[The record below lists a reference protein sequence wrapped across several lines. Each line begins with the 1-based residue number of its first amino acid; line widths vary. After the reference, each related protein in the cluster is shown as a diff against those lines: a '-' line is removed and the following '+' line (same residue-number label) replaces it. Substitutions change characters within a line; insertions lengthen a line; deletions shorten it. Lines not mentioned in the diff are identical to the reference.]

1 MFFAARKSLLLA
13 VGVAVFGAWT
23 AGCRQEG
30 TATTAEGAAETRSDA
45 QTATNPPP
53 RPADDDAPSTLTL
66 IPPAAAE
73 AATPLL
79 VSPPRSTESPVL
91 QDAAGSASSA
101 KTVARPA
108 DGLASDGPTGE
119 ANRLPASDGP
129 SEPGSDNAPRI
140 LPAVGAMPVTGSST
154 TFAANDESVRLSIA
168 DDKQPDDGSNP
179 LRRGN
184 LGADRRTDQA
194 TAQRPHQTPEWSS
207 GVGGSEP
214 AGRFA
219 PAAPAPTAPAAS
231 AGPPSAGLRS
241 PADGS
246 AWENS
251 PDQSAGAAR
260 RPTGPELR
268 GFSPIGLR
276 PSDQQ
281 PSSARLAA
289 ESSSSAVRLS
299 VGSPS
304 REQAAAPG
312 STAAAGAGDR
322 GDKPAPPKRKGKHS
336 GEHFDP
342 IKENGPIFEG
352 WPKPQLAL
360 VITGREEGYI
370 EPCGCAGL
378 DRMKGGMAR
387 RQTLFRSLKKQGWE
401 VVGLDVGG
409 LARGFGKQAELK
421 FQTMV
426 EAKRRTGYDAV
437 ALGTTD
443 LRLPAGELAAVA
455 ATADGTPSMFVAT
468 NVGLFGFDAAVAP
481 RSKVIE
487 RPGARLGV
495 MAVVGKQTQ
504 QAIHND
510 EIEMIDA
517 ESAIRQMLPDLK
529 KKSGYLVLL
538 AHMPTEEAE
547 ALARKFPEINLVATS
562 GGPAEPPAKLSFV
575 EGTKTILVEV
585 GEKGMNAVVIGFFD
599 DPKTPV
605 RYQRV
610 PLDAR
615 FESSSEMK
623 SLLAAYQDQ
632 LRTLGWAG
640 LNIRALPHP
649 QTETNGKFIGSKK
662 CESCHEESNKVW
674 KRTGHSRA
682 FATLENL
689 DPPRH
694 HDPECVS
701 CHVIG
706 WHPTKYF
713 PYQNGFVSKEK
724 TPELID
730 VGCESC
736 HGPGEKHAAAEI
748 GADLELQKRLRQ
760 AMVVTKEESAK
771 RQCYT
776 CHDLDNSPD
785 FEFESYWPIVEHYED

>member
-1 MFFAARKSLLLA
+1 MYFAAKKSLLLA
-13 VGVAVFGAWT
+13 VGIALFTAWT
-23 AGCRQEG
+23 LGCRQEQSEM
-30 TATTAEGAAETRSDA
+30 THEGSGEVRSDRRS
-45 QTATNPPP
+45 ATNASAFDTGGNADA
-53 RPADDDAPSTLTL
+53 RSALATIPAKDVGHHTKPAGPS
-66 IPPAAAE
+66 
-73 AATPLL
+73 LL
-79 VSPPRSTESPVL
+79 LDSTESSRKAELSESESSRTEPT
-91 QDAAGSASSA
+91 AAIDGQPAGGLPQVGPSAA
-101 KTVARPA
+101 
-108 DGLASDGPTGE
+108 
-119 ANRLPASDGP
+119 ANRLPAGDALLESDG
-129 SEPGSDNAPRI
+129 GNAPRI
-140 LPAVGAMPVTGSST
+140 LPAVGAMPVSGFEATP
-154 TFAANDESVRLSIA
+154 AAAKQTPSVSGPDANR
-168 DDKQPDDGSNP
+168 PDDEFNP
-179 LRRGN
+179 LRQAEHGDKPRSVEKS
-184 LGADRRTDQA
+184 DR
-194 TAQRPHQTPEWSS
+194 
-207 GVGGSEP
+207 SE
-214 AGRFA
+214 
-219 PAAPAPTAPAAS
+219 
-231 AGPPSAGLRS
+231 
-241 PADGS
+241 
-246 AWENS
+246 NN
-251 PDQSAGAAR
+251 R
-260 RPTGPELR
+260 RPKPTNGFHSAAIGPWTTPSPETTSDRAADELSQPVAADSR
-268 GFSPIGLR
+268 NPQRLGNRQG
-276 PSDQQ
+276 DQG
-281 PSSARLAA
+281 PVARLAA
-289 ESSSSAVRLS
+289 DSSASVLRLAS
-299 VGSPS
+299 D
-304 REQAAAPG
+304 AP
-312 STAAAGAGDR
+312 AGDR
-322 GDKPAPPKRKGKHS
+322 SGKPASPKRKGKHS

-360 VITGREEGYI
+360 IITGREEGYI

-387 RQTLFRSLKKQGWE
+387 RQSLFRSLKQQGWQ

-468 NVGLFGFDAAVAP
+468 NVGLFGFDAGVAP
-481 RSKVIE
+481 RSKIIE

-510 EIEMIDA
+510 EIEIVDA
-517 ESAIRQMLPDLK
+517 ESAIRKMLPEVK
-529 KKSGYLVLL
+529 KKAGYLVLL

-562 GGPAEPPAKLSFV
+562 GGPAEPAAKLTFV

-585 GEKGMNAVVIGFFD
+585 GEKGMNAVVIAFFD

-615 FESSSEMK
+615 FESSTEMK
-623 SLLAAYQDQ
+623 ALLTAYQDQ
-632 LRTLGWAG
+632 LRTLGWGG

-649 QTETNGKFIGSKK
+649 QTETHGKFIGSKK
-662 CESCHEESNKVW
+662 CESCHEESTKVW

-713 PYQNGFVSKEK
+713 PYDTGFVSKEK

-736 HGPGEKHAAAEI
+736 HGPGEKHAAAEL

>member
-1 MFFAARKSLLLA
+1 MFFAARKSLILA
-13 VGVAVFGAWT
+13 VGVALFGAGT
-23 AGCRQEG
+23 VGCRQEQP
-30 TATTAEGAAETRSDA
+30 ATTADRSAAVRIEGQA
-45 QTATNPPP
+45 ATN
-53 RPADDDAPSTLTL
+53 AFPSNAGDNNRR
-66 IPPAAAE
+66 AAAE
-73 AATPLL
+73 ISAHTAVDRATADVLSLPTDPAESSSVAKSSSRAAVGPMVDQADPSLH
-79 VSPPRSTESPVL
+79 
-91 QDAAGSASSA
+91 A
-101 KTVARPA
+101 PA
-108 DGLASDGPTGE
+108 DALSHTGGDGTAE
-119 ANRLPASDGP
+119 RRSAIDANPAPDG
-129 SEPGSDNAPRI
+129 SEPRI
-140 LPAVGAMPVTGSST
+140 LPAAGASPIISSAT
-154 TFAANDESVRLSIA
+154 TPDEA
-168 DDKQPDDGSNP
+168 DGSIRFSNPTADPSSGDLNP
-179 LRRGN
+179 LRRPDRETDRPVNETTDWSADFRSARPSGNIPSHASSGPSGPSGN
-184 LGADRRTDQA
+184 LPHSPRVPPGVPGNDIPADRAAGELR
-194 TAQRPHQTPEWSS
+194 RPAHTEWHD
-207 GVGGSEP
+207 P
-214 AGRFA
+214 AGLDQPASDRRPSLR
-219 PAAPAPTAPAAS
+219 PAAGVPSTASRLVVGDPPADRQ
-231 AGPPSAGLRS
+231 AG
-241 PADGS
+241 DGS
-246 AWENS
+246 A
-251 PDQSAGAAR
+251 
-260 RPTGPELR
+260 
-268 GFSPIGLR
+268 
-276 PSDQQ
+276 
-281 PSSARLAA
+281 AA
-289 ESSSSAVRLS
+289 EKPDARS
-299 VGSPS
+299 
-304 REQAAAPG
+304 
-312 STAAAGAGDR
+312 
-322 GDKPAPPKRKGKHS
+322 DKPTPPKRKGKHS

-352 WPKPQLAL
+352 WPKPKLAL

-387 RQTLFRSLKKQGWE
+387 RQTLFRTLRNQGWE

-426 EAKRRTGYDAV
+426 EAKRRSGYDAV

-455 ATADGTPSMFVAT
+455 ASADGSPSMFVAT
-468 NVGLFGFDAAVAP
+468 NVGLFGFDAGVVP
-481 RSKVIE
+481 RSKIID
-487 RPGARLGV
+487 RPGERLGV
-495 MAVVGKQTQ
+495 LAVVGKQTQ

-510 EIEMIDA
+510 EIEMVDA
-517 ESAIRQMLPDLK
+517 ETAIRQILPDLK
-529 KKSGYLVLL
+529 KKAGYLVLL

-575 EGTKTILVEV
+575 EGAKTIRVEV

-599 DPKTPV
+599 DPRTPV

-610 PLDAR
+610 PLDSR
-615 FESSSEMK
+615 FESSPEMK
-623 SLLAAYQDQ
+623 ALLTAYQDQ

-662 CESCHEESNKVW
+662 CESCHEESTKVW

-713 PYQNGFVSKEK
+713 PYQTGYISKEK

-736 HGPGEKHAAAEI
+736 HGPGEKHAAAEA

-760 AMVVTKEESAK
+760 AMVITKEESAK

-785 FEFESYWPIVEHYED
+785 FEFESYWPVVEHYED

>member
-1 MFFAARKSLLLA
+1 MFFAAKKSLLLA
-13 VGVAVFGAWT
+13 VGVALFGAWT
-23 AGCRQEG
+23 LGCRQEPPV
-30 TATTAEGAAETRSDA
+30 ATAEGSAEAHSDGHT
-45 QTATNPPP
+45 TANAPP
-53 RPADDDAPSTLTL
+53 REGDDKTGTRPASATFPAQAVGDQAEPAEPSLPIDSAESSRVPKSPGTASTAPAGD
-66 IPPAAAE
+66 PP
-73 AATPLL
+73 
-79 VSPPRSTESPVL
+79 VGGRSPV
-91 QDAAGSASSA
+91 
-101 KTVARPA
+101 
-108 DGLASDGPTGE
+108 GPTGAAE
-119 ANRLPASDGP
+119 LLPASDAEA
-129 SEPGSDNAPRI
+129 EPDGGSKPRVLPAEGALPAANAPTSS
-140 LPAVGAMPVTGSST
+140 PAAEASMRLADL
-154 TFAANDESVRLSIA
+154 AAKPSLSET
-168 DDKQPDDGSNP
+168 NP
-179 LRRGN
+179 LREGEPE
-184 LGADRRTDQA
+184 ADR
-194 TAQRPHQTPEWSS
+194 PML
-207 GVGGSEP
+207 P
-214 AGRFA
+214 AGDA
-219 PAAPAPTAPAAS
+219 PSALRIVANNPSADRPESAGSSAAS
-231 AGPPSAGLRS
+231 ATRT
-241 PADGS
+241 
-246 AWENS
+246 EN
-251 PDQSAGAAR
+251 G
-260 RPTGPELR
+260 
-268 GFSPIGLR
+268 
-276 PSDQQ
+276 
-281 PSSARLAA
+281 
-289 ESSSSAVRLS
+289 
-299 VGSPS
+299 
-304 REQAAAPG
+304 
-312 STAAAGAGDR
+312 
-322 GDKPAPPKRKGKHS
+322 KPAPPKRKGKHS
-336 GEHFDP
+336 GEPFDP

-387 RQTLFRSLKKQGWE
+387 RQTLFRTLRKQGWE

-437 ALGTTD
+437 AFGTTD
-443 LRLPAGELAAVA
+443 LRLPAGELAALAA
-455 ATADGTPSMFVAT
+455 ATDGSPSMFIAT
-468 NVGLFGFDAAVAP
+468 NVGLFGFDAGVVP
-481 RSKVIE
+481 RSKIIE
-487 RPGARLGV
+487 RPSARLGV
-495 MAVVGKQTQ
+495 LAVVGKQTR

-510 EIEMIDA
+510 EIEMVDA
-517 ESAIRQMLPDLK
+517 ESAIRQILPELK
-529 KKSGYLVLL
+529 KKAGYLVLL

-547 ALARKFPEINLVATS
+547 ALARKFPQINLVATS
-562 GGPAEPPAKLSFV
+562 GGPAEPPAKLSFI
-575 EGTKTILVEV
+575 EGTKTIRVEV
-585 GEKGMNAVVIGFFD
+585 GEKGMNAVVIGFFN
-599 DPKTPV
+599 DPKMPV

-615 FESSSEMK
+615 FESSAEMK
-623 SLLAAYQDQ
+623 ALLTAYQDQ

-649 QTETNGKFIGSKK
+649 QTETNGKFIGSQK
-662 CESCHEESNKVW
+662 CESCHEESTKVW

-736 HGPGEKHAAAEI
+736 HGPGERHAAAEM
-748 GADLELQKRLRQ
+748 GADLELQKRLRK

-771 RQCYT
+771 QQCYT

>member
-1 MFFAARKSLLLA
+1 MFIAARRSLLLA
-13 VGVAVFGAWT
+13 VGVALFGAWT
-23 AGCRQEG
+23 LGCRQEQSG
-30 TATTAEGAAETRSDA
+30 MTPEGSGEVRSDRLA
-45 QTATNPPP
+45 ATNASPLDTGGDAGARSALATIPTK
-53 RPADDDAPSTLTL
+53 DDARQAKPAGPSLLLDSAESSREPVSSRTAPTVAIDGQPAGGLSQVG
-66 IPPAAAE
+66 PPAAA
-73 AATPLL
+73 
-79 VSPPRSTESPVL
+79 
-91 QDAAGSASSA
+91 D
-101 KTVARPA
+101 
-108 DGLASDGPTGE
+108 
-119 ANRLPASDGP
+119 RLPASDATL
-129 SEPGSDNAPRI
+129 EPDSGNAPRI
-140 LPAVGAMPVTGSST
+140 LPAVGAMPVSGFEITP
-154 TFAANDESVRLSIA
+154 AAAERTPSVSGPDATRSDDEL
-168 DDKQPDDGSNP
+168 NP
-179 LRRGN
+179 LRRAEHG
-184 LGADRRTDQA
+184 DRPRSAEKSDWSEGTR
-194 TAQRPHQTPEWSS
+194 RPEPSS
-207 GVGGSEP
+207 GFHSAANGPWTTPSPETTSDRAAGELRRPVAADSRDPQRLGNQQGDQWP
-214 AGRFA
+214 AVRQ
-219 PAAPAPTAPAAS
+219 AADSSAS
-231 AGPPSAGLRS
+231 AL
-241 PADGS
+241 
-246 AWENS
+246 
-251 PDQSAGAAR
+251 
-260 RPTGPELR
+260 
-268 GFSPIGLR
+268 
-276 PSDQQ
+276 
-281 PSSARLAA
+281 RLA
-289 ESSSSAVRLS
+289 SD
-299 VGSPS
+299 
-304 REQAAAPG
+304 AP
-312 STAAAGAGDR
+312 AGDR
-322 GDKPAPPKRKGKHS
+322 SGKPAPPKRKGKHS

-387 RQTLFRSLKKQGWE
+387 RQTLFRSLKQQGWQ

-468 NVGLFGFDAAVAP
+468 NVGLFGFDAGVAP
-481 RSKVIE
+481 RSKIIE

-510 EIEMIDA
+510 EIEMVDA
-517 ESAIRQMLPDLK
+517 ESAVRKMLPEVK
-529 KKSGYLVLL
+529 KKAGYLVLL

-562 GGPAEPPAKLSFV
+562 GGPAEPPAKLSFI
-575 EGTKTILVEV
+575 EGTKTIVVEV
-585 GEKGMNAVVIGFFD
+585 GEKGMNAVVIAFFD

-615 FESSSEMK
+615 FEGSTEMK
-623 SLLAAYQDQ
+623 ALLTAYQDQ

-649 QTETNGKFIGSKK
+649 QTESNGKFIGSKK
-662 CESCHEESNKVW
+662 CESCHEESTKVW

-694 HDPECVS
+694 NDPECVS

-785 FEFESYWPIVEHYED
+785 FEFESYWPIIEHYED

>member
-1 MFFAARKSLLLA
+1 MPGRLLLIPRYSRRIDVYFAAKKSLLLA
-13 VGVAVFGAWT
+13 VGVALFGIGT
-23 AGCRQEG
+23 TGCRQEPPAAPAEESIAARSDG
-30 TATTAEGAAETRSDA
+30 HTTANASRRDIEGSAEGRSASAATPATAAGSQAEQAGLSPPFDSSQSSRGPELPDAAPAAPIADQPAGGPSRAGPTGAAERLSVSD
-45 QTATNPPP
+45 TK
-53 RPADDDAPSTLTL
+53 L
-66 IPPAAAE
+66 
-73 AATPLL
+73 
-79 VSPPRSTESPVL
+79 
-91 QDAAGSASSA
+91 
-101 KTVARPA
+101 
-108 DGLASDGPTGE
+108 E
-119 ANRLPASDGP
+119 ANSG
-129 SEPGSDNAPRI
+129 SEPRI
-140 LPAVGAMPVTGSST
+140 LPAAEAVPGAN
-154 TFAANDESVRLSIA
+154 AATLSPEAEASMRLA
-168 DDKQPDDGSNP
+168 DPTARPSPSETNP
-179 LRRGN
+179 LREGERE
-184 LGADRRTDQA
+184 ADR
-194 TAQRPHQTPEWSS
+194 P
-207 GVGGSEP
+207 VLP
-214 AGRFA
+214 AG
-219 PAAPAPTAPAAS
+219 
-231 AGPPSAGLRS
+231 
-241 PADGS
+241 D
-246 AWENS
+246 
-251 PDQSAGAAR
+251 
-260 RPTGPELR
+260 
-268 GFSPIGLR
+268 
-276 PSDQQ
+276 
-281 PSSARLAA
+281 
-289 ESSSSAVRLS
+289 SSSALRV
-299 VGSPS
+299 VANNPS
-304 REQAAAPG
+304 ADRP
-312 STAAAGAGDR
+312 AGDSSSPASVA
-322 GDKPAPPKRKGKHS
+322 GTQNGKPAPPKRKGKHS
-336 GEHFDP
+336 GEPFDP

-387 RQTLFRSLKKQGWE
+387 RQTLFRTLRNQGWE

-437 ALGTTD
+437 AFGTTD

-455 ATADGTPSMFVAT
+455 AATQDSPSMFVAT
-468 NVGLFGFDAAVAP
+468 NVGLFGFDAGVAP
-481 RSKVIE
+481 RSKIIE

-495 MAVVGKQTQ
+495 LAVVGRQTQ

-510 EIEMIDA
+510 DIEIIDA
-517 ESAIRQMLPDLK
+517 ETAIQQILPELK
-529 KKSGYLVLL
+529 KKAGYLVLL
-538 AHMPTEEAE
+538 AHMPTEEAD

-575 EGTKTILVEV
+575 EGTKTIRVEV
-585 GEKGMNAVVIGFFD
+585 GEKGMNAVVIGFFN
-599 DPKTPV
+599 DPKIPV

-615 FESSSEMK
+615 FESSAEMK
-623 SLLAAYQDQ
+623 ALLNAYQDQ
-632 LRTLGWAG
+632 LRTLGWSG

-662 CESCHEESNKVW
+662 CESCHEESTKVW

-736 HGPGEKHAAAEI
+736 HGPGEKHAAAEM

-771 RQCYT
+771 QQCYT